1 MATREGGSV
10 EELTA
15 LAAAAAAQF
24 VGLAVSDGWESA
36 KGRLARFFG
45 RRGEERGQ
53 GGQGD
58 ESGEGEQSGE
68 SGESEQSGE
77 SWEGQPALAGGVSG
91 AVEAAGVAELAAVD
105 ELAEA
110 GEAAWRDG
118 LLRVLLERPGAEAE
132 LRALL
137 GELGGRVG
145 VAVNAGPQYG
155 VYQGAVIHGG
165 VTYHLTAPQ
174 VPDVQADVPAAV
186 PDEIPA
192 LRTRFH
198 NRTGELTRID
208 GLIPEGADHVGVL
221 LLGGTPGVGKTATAT
236 RWAHRSRPRFPD
248 GQLYVDFAAL
258 RGPSG
263 GADVSAAV
271 GMCLRSLGVGEEY
284 LPHSLAERTRLYQQ
298 RSRGRRMLLMLD
310 DVSDPAQVRALM
322 PQGAGSALVVT
333 SSSARLTELVADGAV
348 PLDLEPLGTRS
359 ALLILADRC
368 GERVIAAEPEAA
380 ERLVALCGGLPV
392 ALHIVAARLLTTR
405 RLTLAG
411 LADELA
417 DDSRRL
423 TAMSLRGERTVSVS
437 AVFDAAYRQL
447 GPAEA
452 GLYRLLGWLPGRTFD
467 AGTASAA
474 AELGVE
480 ETEALL
486 DVLQDARLLEYG
498 AGRYHLHGLVRLHAR
513 ERAAAEEG
521 PGARRELVERV
532 ARRYVVRAGHADRAV
547 RAERLRIADFD
558 PGPEPSPFPAGAQGR
573 AAALE
578 WLEAE
583 RAGIVALLREAS
595 ALGLSTPVWQL
606 AEAFT
611 ALFLYRRHLGDWRE
625 SLELGAAAAA
635 EDLVPAAE
643 ARLRSMLSRP
653 LMDLG
658 ELERARTELEK
669 AVACAEVADRTV
681 LRASVMEFLGRY
693 LDRVEPAR
701 AIEAYER
708 SLALNTE
715 AGEVRGAAIA
725 LLFLGCAQDAAGDP
739 ARALETLTRAR
750 EAFLAGAEPDHRMA
764 ARTAIALGR
773 AHDRLGD
780 GARAAAELRGAV
792 RVLAGQGA
800 AHYEA
805 EALLALADIAE
816 RPGGNRTDLAADLA
830 RALEIHEAGGSP
842 LAESLRERLRA
853 LEP

>member
-10 EELTA
+10 EELAA

-36 KGRLARFFG
+36 KGRLAGFFG
-45 RRGEERGQ
+45 RRGQ
-53 GGQGD
+53 GEDAAAAGD
-58 ESGEGEQSGE
+58 ADSAAAGEAGAAGEV
-68 SGESEQSGE
+68 
-77 SWEGQPALAGGVSG
+77 AGGD
-91 AVEAAGVAELAAVD
+91 AGPAELAVVT
-105 ELAEA
+105 ELAE
-110 GEAAWRDG
+110 GGRDAWRDG

-137 GELGGRVG
+137 GELGGPAGLV
-145 VAVNAGPQYG
+145 VNSGAQYG
-155 VYQGAVIHGG
+155 LYQGAVIHGG
-165 VTYHLTAPQ
+165 VNYHVTAPE
-174 VPDVQADVPAAV
+174 AAEV

-198 NRTGELTRID
+198 NRTGELAAID

-271 GMCLRSLGVGEEY
+271 GMCLRSLGVGEDY
-284 LPHSLAERTRLYQQ
+284 LPHSLAERTRLYQK
-298 RSRGRRMLLMLD
+298 RSQGRRMLLMLD

-333 SSSARLTELVADGAV
+333 SSSARLTELFADGAV
-348 PLDLEPLGTRS
+348 PLDLEPLDTAS

-368 GERVIAAEPEAA
+368 GERAIGAEPEAA

-411 LADELA
+411 LAGELA
-417 DDSRRL
+417 DESRRL

-437 AVFDAAYRQL
+437 AVFDSAYRQL
-447 GPAEA
+447 QPAEA
-452 GLYRLLGWLPGRTFD
+452 RLYRLLGRLPGRTFD
-467 AGTASAA
+467 AATAAAA
-474 AELGVE
+474 AELGVR

-498 AGRYHLHGLVRLHAR
+498 EAGEAGRAGEGRYHLHDLVRLHAR
-513 ERAAAEEG
+513 ERAEAEEG
-521 PGARRELVERV
+521 PAAHRDLVERV
-532 ARRYVVRAGHADRAV
+532 ARHYVVRVGHADRAV

-558 PGPEPSPFPAGAQGR
+558 PGPEPSPFPGGADGR
-573 AAALE
+573 ARALE

-595 ALGLSTPVWQL
+595 ALGLRTPVWQL
-606 AEAFT
+606 AEGFT

-625 SLELGAAAAA
+625 SLELGAAAAE

-658 ELERARTELEK
+658 EAGQARAELDK
-669 AVACAEVADRTV
+669 AVACAEVAGRTV

-715 AGEVRGAAIA
+715 AGEARGAAIA

-750 EAFLAGAEPDHRMA
+750 EAFLAGAEPDRRMA
-764 ARTAIALGR
+764 ARAAIALGR
-773 AHDRLGD
+773 AHDRLGES
-780 GARAAAELRGAV
+780 ARAVAVLRQAV

-805 EALLALADIAE
+805 EALLVLADLAE
-816 RPGGNRTDLAADLA
+816 RPGGDRAGLAADLS